1 MITKDNFKEMLRSAG
16 FQEKESGVFVK
27 DYRNGLR
34 TFQMKADFNTEQ
46 LEYAQ
51 GVTIVRGTTCNFSD
65 NENFVVFVCV
75 CQLLDRGYAP
85 QNIELEASAGVA
97 GRGQTNTYLDILVKD
112 NDGNNYLIIECK
124 TTESTYDDEFAKAWR
139 KVERDGGQ
147 LFNYFTLF
155 RTPHL
160 CLYACDFIGGKLK
173 PRYNLI
179 ILKDENLQ
187 FLDDT
192 YKEGYRDLNT
202 TTAGQNDYFR
212 VWSDTYEQ
220 AYLAGSGIFEP
231 TAKPYEISTKITRT
245 FDELEEVDDYQAIQR
260 KYNEFATIMRQH
272 NVGSREKAFDKL
284 VNLFLAKIVDE
295 ENNKQDLKFNW
306 KGVAFDDYY
315 AFQDRL
321 QALYTQGMGAFLKE
335 RVTYVNEE
343 TIRNAFCLFKNDPD
357 ATRDKII
364 QYFREQKFYS
374 NNDFAFLDVHNKE
387 LFLKNIAVLIRI
399 VMMLQDIRMKSDR
412 ENQFLGD
419 LFEGFLDQGVKQSE
433 GQFFTPIP
441 IVKFLV
447 SSLPVEEVVR
457 QCDDAPWVIDY
468 ACGAGHFLNEIARRL
483 RTYAER
489 YKPEV
494 PLKNFYSHIVGIEKE
509 YRLSK
514 VAKVSAF
521 MYSQDNIKIVYG
533 DALAHNED
541 IADGSFN
548 ILVANPPYSVK
559 GFLETLTKE
568 ERTRYQLYSD
578 ELNLER
584 NNSIETFFIER
595 AAQLL
600 TAGGVCAI
608 ILPSSVLSNG
618 GIYIACREI
627 ILKYF
632 DLVAI
637 AEFGSGTFG
646 KTGTNTVTL
655 FMRRKASVVDAAEH
669 LLNRA
674 TAWLKGDY
682 TKDVVFADGGKLDAY
697 CRHCGIDAAQYRQW
711 TKGSAVPTATIFA
724 DYTKAA
730 ESQTRYKAIAKKK
743 ITAKYTAEQQAAELA
758 AFVADYIRQAERD
771 KLHCFLL
778 AASVGQPVL
787 IVKSPTDS
795 KAIKQ
800 FLGYEWS
807 GAKGSEGIKYLGQ
820 AVADDEDQLSKNK
833 GLQGIR
839 TPLFNPQNLDDPTK
853 INMLIRRNFLGEPP
867 AADAPDCVKYARL
880 TDMIDFSRVAFDKA
894 IRTSRLSSSIESP
907 LFENSKYNLISVA
920 ECGEMIG
927 GLWKGKNPPFV
938 QATVIR
944 NTNFSMDGNLKS
956 DSEYPQ
962 LEVEASQFEKRRLE
976 YGDIIIEKSGG
987 SATQAVGRVVIF
999 NLKTNEPYSF
1009 SNFTNRLRVTREDL
1023 NPFYLHLVLNEVYQS
1038 GLTFGMQGG
1047 MSGLRNL
1054 NIDEYK
1060 RIKIPLPPLAVQ
1072 QRIAEECEAIDS
1084 ETAEN
1089 RAAIVNARSEIER
1102 IMASVEGETM
1112 TLRAVA
1118 PFVCV
1123 RKAYAD
1129 ISPQAYVSTDN
1140 LLQDCAGKKDY
1151 DGTPNISSVTAY
1163 AEGDILLSNIR
1174 PYLKKLWLA
1183 DCDGGCNPDVLVLRP
1198 QPCVLPRFVYCAL
1211 RRQQFFDYVM
1221 TDVKGMKMPRGKKEV
1236 IERYTL
1242 PIPSLAVQRQTVAE
1256 IADLEAKIAAAN
1268 VTISTAPQRKQ
1279 AILDKHLK

>member
-1 MITKDNFKEMLRSAG
+1 MITKDNFKEVLLVAG

-34 TFQMKADFNTEQ
+34 TSQMKADFNTER

-124 TTESTYDDEFAKAWR
+124 TTDSAHDDEFAKAWR

-192 YKEGYRDLNT
+192 RKEGYRDLNT

-212 VWSDTYEQ
+212 VWTDTYEQ
-220 AYLAGSGIFEP
+220 AYLANSGIFEP

-272 NVGSREKAFDKL
+272 NVGSRENAFDKP

-321 QALYTQGMGAFLKE
+321 QKLYTVGMGKFLGE
-335 RVTYVNEE
+335 EVTYINEE
-343 TIRNAFCLFKNDPD
+343 TIRNAFSLFKNDPD
-357 ATRDKII
+357 ATRSKII

-387 LFLKNIAVLIRI
+387 LFLKNMAVLIRI
-399 VMMLQDIRMKSDR
+399 VMMLQDIRLKSDR

-494 PLKNFYSHIVGIEKE
+494 PLKDFHSHIVGIEKE

-559 GFLETLTKE
+559 GFLKTLTE
-568 ERTRYQLYSD
+568 EELNSYELFNG

-595 AAQLL
+595 AKQLL

-655 FMRRKASVVDAAEH
+655 FMRRKAGVVDAAEH

-682 TKDVVFADGGKLDAY
+682 TKDVVFADSGKLDAY
-697 CRHCGIDAAQYRQW
+697 CRNCGIDAAQYRQW
-711 TKGSAVPTATIFA
+711 TKGGAVPTATIFA
-724 DYTKAA
+724 DYAKAA
-730 ESQTRYKAIAKKK
+730 QSQTRYKAIAKKK
-743 ITAKYTAEQQAAELA
+743 ITAKYTAEQQTAELA
-758 AFVADYIRQAERD
+758 AFVASYIRQAECD

-839 TPLFNPQNLDDPTK
+839 TPLFNPQDLDDPTK

-894 IRTSRLSSSIESP
+894 IRTSVRSDIEENASYKWETGRVETLLQKVSGNTTKIALDEIHETGISP
-907 LFENSKYNLISVA
+907 VITQESDNLISGYTGRNDTITDLPLIVFGDHT
-920 ECGEMIG
+920 CNFKYIDF
-927 GLWKGKNPPFV
+927 PFV
-938 QATVIR
+938 RGADGTQLLKVDENVIKAKYFYYFLSCVR
-944 NTNFSMDGNLKS
+944 
-956 DSEYPQ
+956 
-962 LEVEASQFEKRRLE
+962 
-976 YGDIIIEKSGG
+976 IENAGKYE
-987 SATQAVGRVVIF
+987 RHMKY
-999 NLKTNEPYSF
+999 LKT
-1009 SNFTNRLRVTREDL
+1009 VQ
-1023 NPFYLHLVLNEVYQS
+1023 V
-1038 GLTFGMQGG
+1038 
-1047 MSGLRNL
+1047 
-1054 NIDEYK
+1054 
-1060 RIKIPLPPLAVQ
+1060 PLPPLSVQ
-1072 QRIAEECEAIDS
+1072 QRIAEESEAIDN
-1084 ETAEN
+1084 ETAES
-1089 RAAIVNARSEIER
+1089 RAAIINARSEIER

-1118 PFVCV
+1118 PFVCE
-1123 RKAYAD
+1123 RKAYTD

-1151 DGTPNISSVTAY
+1151 DGTPDIGSVTAY

-1198 QPCVLPRFVYCAL
+1198 QPCVLSRFVYCAL

-1242 PIPSLAVQRQTVAE
+1242 PIPSLAVQHQTVEE
-1256 IADLEAKIAAAN
+1256 IAALEAKIAAAN
-1268 VTISTAPQRKQ
+1268 ATIFAAPQRKQ
-1279 AILDKHLK
+1279 AILDQYLK